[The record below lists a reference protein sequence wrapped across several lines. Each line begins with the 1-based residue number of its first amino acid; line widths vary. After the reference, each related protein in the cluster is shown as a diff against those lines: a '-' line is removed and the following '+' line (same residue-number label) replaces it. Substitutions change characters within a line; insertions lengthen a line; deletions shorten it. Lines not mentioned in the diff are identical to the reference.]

1 MEFILYLF
9 LIIYLYVFLSYLP
22 MIFQKERQ
30 FLSHFYIFGTKY
42 SMLNE

>member
-1 MEFILYLF
+1 MEFILYFF

-30 FLSHFYIFGTKY
+30 FLSHLYIFGTKY

>member
-30 FLSHFYIFGTKY
+30 FLSHFYIFGAKY